1 MKNTGAFP
9 GPPDPSLNGHGS
21 AAGGGAT
28 GAQAGARR
36 DGIDREATRYL
47 SAATQ
52 VDVSYAEAVVSE
64 VMNEPFR
71 ALAPTFGVDVP
82 VVVKWALRA
91 LRTRAFRDYLL
102 AATFPLVILSLVPP
116 LWPLGLVL
124 FPAAL
129 VIACLIVSWESWER
143 FHHVVGQKMLRD
155 RFDPAAAPDP
165 TKSADRERLA
175 EVSKRRDGNL
185 VVFSGHSAFIGSGDK
200 LYYQRILLDVSRGR
214 EAEDG
219 TPMEPDPFTSQDLH
233 AAIVEA
239 FGGNAGLAKSLQN
252 IRVYERLFVN
262 GLHIQNDPRL
272 LPDPFQPPPSSV
284 DRDLLVAAAL
294 HPTAEARTYV
304 CVEMPGWQ
312 GQLVVTMF
320 IRAVHTGS
328 SLYIDWTFR
337 VLPPLRSKFLQID
350 EIYQQPRYRQLQTSI
365 GKSLRD
371 TAPAL
376 FQSPVKVY
384 RAWRLPRNAQRYKN
398 RQSRAIRNGYIFDY
412 GALKSIREQACGIQ
426 RRHYFLARDE
436 HMYVLLA
443 QQTLT
448 RAVGVFLQEHNVDL
462 DQYTDQVKVIF
473 DNSIKVGNISNS
485 SGVNVGNN
493 SSATANTPPKERN
506 D

>member
-1 MKNTGAFP
+1 MKDTEEFP
-9 GPPDPSLNGHGS
+9 GPPGPSLNGHGR
-21 AAGGGAT
+21 AAGDEAIGAL
-28 GAQAGARR
+28 AGARR

-47 SAATQ
+47 SAATH
-52 VDVSYAEAVVSE
+52 VAVSYAETVVSE

-82 VVVKWALRA
+82 VVAKWALRA
-91 LRTRAFRDYLL
+91 LRTRAFRDYFLGAVFLL
-102 AATFPLVILSLVPP
+102 AILSLVPP
-116 LWPLGLVL
+116 LWPLGLLL
-124 FPAAL
+124 FPVAL
-129 VIACLIVSWESWER
+129 VTAWLVVSWETWER
-143 FHHVVGQKMLRD
+143 LHHVVVQKMLRD
-155 RFDPAAAPDP
+155 RFDPAEAPEP
-165 TKSADRERLA
+165 TKPAERDRLA
-175 EVSKRRDGNL
+175 EVAKRRDGNL

-200 LYYQRILLDVSRGR
+200 LDYQRILLDVSRGR

-219 TPMEPDPFTSQDLH
+219 KALEPDPFTSQDLH

-239 FGGNAGLAKSLQN
+239 FGGDTGLAKSLEN

-272 LPDPFQPPPSSV
+272 LPDRRRPPPSSV
-284 DRDLLVAAAL
+284 DRDLLVTAAL

-320 IRAVHTGS
+320 IRAVHTGA

-337 VLPPLRSKFLQID
+337 VLPPLRSEFLWID
-350 EIYQQPRYRQLQTSI
+350 DFHQQPRYRQLQISLWL
-365 GKSLRD
+365 SLRD
-371 TAPAL
+371 TVPAL
-376 FQSPVKVY
+376 LRSPVKIY
-384 RAWRLPRNAQRYKN
+384 RTWRLPHRVQRYKN

-412 GALKSIREQACGIQ
+412 GALKSIRERACGKQ

-448 RAVGVFLQEHNVDL
+448 RAVEIFLKEHNVDL
-462 DQYTDQVKVIF
+462 ASYTAQVKVIF
-473 DNSIKVGNISNS
+473 DNSIKVGNITNS

-493 SSATANTPPKERN
+493 SSATASTPPKGEK
-506 D
+506 